1 MTVQQYYSMA
11 DIFNHFDK
19 ITSKETDRYPFYN
32 IVQTDEN
39 NWVIELALAGY
50 TKSDIHIE
58 EKDSYLTISGKVD
71 TTNSSTKFVHQ
82 GISRRSFKKS
92 FRLGEWMY
100 VRNAKMEN
108 GILSV
113 AVELVVPDEKK
124 PKTITIN

>member
-113 AVELVVPDEKK
+113 AIELVVPDEKK